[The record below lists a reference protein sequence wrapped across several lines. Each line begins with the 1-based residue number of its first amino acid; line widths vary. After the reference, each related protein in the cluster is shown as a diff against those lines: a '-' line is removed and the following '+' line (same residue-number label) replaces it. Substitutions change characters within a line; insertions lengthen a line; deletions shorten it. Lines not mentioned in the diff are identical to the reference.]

1 MKTAEE
7 GKEKRENLVLKK
19 TFENSKRKRKKE
31 AKNNRKTL
39 CGGVYI
45 CGAPN
50 WARARFFFFSV
61 GGAWDGKTLFWGY
74 GTAKKDWGDFLSVF
88 LFERSRLLFFGV
100 VGYSLG
106 WY

>member
-50 WARARFFFFSV
+50 WARARFFFSLL
-61 GGAWDGKTLFWGY
+61 GAP
-74 GTAKKDWGDFLSVF
+74 GTAKLC
-88 LFERSRLLFFGV
+88 FGV
-100 VGYSLG
+100 MGLLKKTGVIS
-106 WY
+106 